1 MMLKYLYTISINGGK
16 THTKEVRQR
25 LSNSVEITGLIQISQ
40 HEAKYR
46 VLLQNVFGS
55 AVFHLTPLVPLLGEF
70 SVEGKCFEKVG
81 ISL

>member
-16 THTKEVRQR
+16 THSKEVRQR

-46 VLLQNVFGS
+46 VLLQKCVQQRGVSLDSFGPP
-55 AVFHLTPLVPLLGEF
+55 FR
-70 SVEGKCFEKVG
+70 
-81 ISL
+81 